1 MIILESQVLTK
12 LKKLYTLLKL
22 LGMDHLQYFD
32 WFFDVGLTNHGPQ
45 FSRKWTDFNPCT
57 QEVN

>member
-22 LGMDHLQYFD
+22 LGMDHLQYYD
-32 WFFDVGLTNHGPQ
+32 WFFDVGLTNHGP
-45 FSRKWTDFNPCT
+45 
-57 QEVN
+57 